1 MHLFSNRAYQTF
13 PNSTASLQTVIMSA
27 LCSRINALSNAHSS
41 IFQEGLQLAQIEDQN
56 WELFTQE
63 VINNLKSSS
72 DQADKKNR
80 VQSVLYEIVL
90 LSSESN
96 TQRPLDSEKVLQ
108 LIKDMHAVEGAK
120 TARLLSSLI
129 NSFPE
134 KSEKLVEIM
143 VSLDFMESELCTY
156 ITDDKLL
163 ERTAKFTVKERALF
177 RKSLLDTRYI
187 IQKYNLLSEHP
198 IGFSELIT
206 LLVVAYSDPTSA
218 ERARS
223 YWQEACSIVGKY
235 SLDPLRALDVIL
247 MVSSRY
253 ITKGYPFLLEFL
265 KESDYWPATEANHTS
280 FDNLHIGGNMTAS
293 QLLSMHLNDTKV
305 DVTFYD
311 MTCLLVR
318 ANFVSFSSIFE
329 NLGPNEDQIQKFT
342 DQYFSDMEEDSMKG
356 VLNPLAMAAALVDDS
371 EESENPAPA
380 DSQKES
386 DQEEEL
392 SDEEK
397 QARKMREQEEI
408 LGSGK
413 MFFMQ
418 RLLAHGIFTPFFS
431 AFGRYQRFLLTSPE
445 LLKLY
450 LKLFDH
456 IITPIYETTAFFNSA
471 KQSTAGKQN
480 FSATHT
486 ALPPFDRKN
495 SSEFY
500 FSGRMQE
507 LPQVNN
513 VEQLIKVSHEWLSI
527 LGPHVAYDPVI
538 VSKLCRIG
546 LKDIERSSR
555 NPDTLSIW
563 LDFTRKF
570 IFVSLPLLT
579 DNLVVINEVFVLLQ
593 SFDFEKR
600 YFLFNEM
607 ISKTSQ
613 DNVFVKAK
621 WNESSREAK
630 SALKS
635 LSNDNIGE
643 KGRFVAKL
651 ISKNPLST
659 LEPVMNQL
667 ENYDKVSDLV
677 VETSLYYSP
686 YAYDV
691 LQYAII
697 LRLASGRQALQENG
711 VYVTM
716 WVQRLAFFIASLAK
730 HSPKMDIGNIIQLV
744 VKKLHKGD
752 MVGVTVIKELTSRVS
767 GVKSINDLSPKQ
779 LVMLNSGQPL
789 QESARSIIR
798 DTRGENKGPALRLL
812 SVFIKQQSLSEV
824 IILLYKMRSSMVDTD
839 LHYKVLSSRID
850 EISLLLWSFIDMSKY
865 FLGFEKFSR
874 NIASF
879 DQLVN
884 HYGVSIEWAFLI
896 WRDHYDTC
904 SSEGTEAERE
914 FRETIEKPNF
924 VPTEFQNGSR
934 TLFTDFW
941 RLSLY
946 DLCFE
951 KDLYDEEK
959 HQLERSM
966 QQLKLGKKKRE
977 ISKMLENV
985 MSSRIA
991 HQRAHNKCVE
1001 RLRGQPMNIEQLK
1014 APEVLKPFLQYCL
1027 IPRVL
1032 FSPSDALYAVS
1043 FLWEAFASS
1052 GSLDVFE
1059 NMVSARILNA
1069 LLFSSTSLEAS
1080 NLGLFFATLLE
1091 KFEILRKSNKLSN
1104 DDLKRIYV
1112 IQTIIV
1118 DDVIDLI
1125 SEKNYM
1131 SIRNGIEFMK
1141 YLSTVFP
1148 VVKVHILQ
1156 VIQAIEKLISIDER
1170 EDIQLPS
1177 NALIGHLKARLK
1189 DSLKLEDFYQMSEED
1204 KKVYRVDEKEEIAQY
1219 ERAILEEQEEAKL
1232 KQISEREIEDSK
1244 KSMNEQR
1251 LKVDDDEHSRT
1262 AYGARIRKEPLLP
1275 MHEVL
1280 NEMTDVLKCLETTGT
1295 SYLNRHIRNRSVL
1308 TELRQIE
1315 QGTARRPR
1323 EYKARLAELFEAYF
1337 MNLTSSPNNEKFKQC
1352 LNEVIKACR
1361 SITNPHTIEKSQ
1373 PGRRQPAIAYD
1384 DEVVPR
1390 AQASKR
1396 AGAKATT
1403 EETKRTSR
1411 YEGSTETKL
1420 QKTISRPH
1428 QSEKEPQDDNSGS
1441 NAQRGARSQNSG
1453 PSNRTGSRYDP
1464 TSSSRP
1470 QDNGIQKKA
1479 QSPILRGHSQNANPV
1494 DRGAPRSNAPVARG
1508 KVSSA
1513 RGTPGSAT
1521 SEKELSSRN
1530 APPLDDRARPLK
1542 FQSSEKPT
1550 PKPAASFGSRY
1561 EASPNQ
1567 IQIGERR
1574 KIGGSN
1580 QEVIKRS
1587 RDESPSSY
1595 PSKRAR
1601 QEPDQGRDKFEGRSF
1616 GRRDTN
1622 YRDRYSGKQND
1633 ATSERRTDKYSST
1646 PSPRLRGQDYRQNK
1660 ANQTNQGGQ
1669 TPKAPESRYRK

>member
-1 MHLFSNRAYQTF
+1 
-13 PNSTASLQTVIMSA
+13 MSA
-27 LCSRINALSNAHSS
+27 LCSRINALSHAHSN
-41 IFQEGLQLAQIEDQN
+41 IFKEGLILAQNEDPD
-56 WELFTQE
+56 WDLFTQK
-63 VINNLKSSS
+63 VINNLKDSSS
-72 DQADKKNR
+72 NTEKKNQI
-80 VQSVLYEIVL
+80 QSILYEIVL
-90 LSSESN
+90 LSSGSN
-96 TQRPLDSEKVLQ
+96 TQRPLDSGKVVQ

-134 KSEKLVEIM
+134 KSEKLVDI
-143 VSLDFMESELCTY
+143 VKSLDFMDSELCTY
-156 ITDDKLL
+156 IMDDKLL

-177 RKSLLDTRYI
+177 KKSLLDTRYI

-206 LLVVAYSDPTSA
+206 LLVIAYSDPTSA
-218 ERARS
+218 ERARA
-223 YWQEACSIVGKY
+223 YWQEACSIIGKY
-235 SLDPLRALDVIL
+235 SLDPLRALDVVF

-253 ITKGYPFLLEFL
+253 ITKGYPFLLKFL
-265 KESDYWPATEANHTS
+265 KESDYWPTTEADHS
-280 FDNLHIGGNMTAS
+280 SIENLHMGGNMIAS
-293 QLLSMHLNDTKV
+293 QLLSMHLNEPKA

-318 ANFVSFSSIFE
+318 ANFISFSSIFE
-329 NLGPNEDQIQKFT
+329 NLGPDEDQIQKFT
-342 DQYFSDMEEDSMKG
+342 DQYFADMEQDSMKG
-356 VLNPLAMAAALVDDS
+356 VSNPLAMAAALADDS
-371 EESENPAPA
+371 EESENPATT
-380 DSQKES
+380 DSQKHD
-386 DQEEEL
+386 DQKEEL

-397 QARKMREQEEI
+397 KARIKREQDEI
-408 LGSGK
+408 LGRGK
-413 MFFMQ
+413 MYFMQ
-418 RLLAHGIFTPFFS
+418 RLLAHGVFIPFFS
-431 AFGRYQRFLLTSPE
+431 AFGRYQRFFLTSPE

-456 IITPIYETTAFFNSA
+456 IITPIYEAMVYPNASRQTA
-471 KQSTAGKQN
+471 TEKQN
-480 FSATHT
+480 LLATHT
-486 ALPPFDRKN
+486 APLLFGMK
-495 SSEFY
+495 SGSEFY
-500 FSGRMQE
+500 FTNRMQE
-507 LPQVNN
+507 LPQVDSI
-513 VEQLIKVSHEWLSI
+513 EQLIKVSHEWLSI
-527 LGPHVAYDPVI
+527 LGPHVAHDPVI
-538 VSKLCRIG
+538 VSKLCKIG
-546 LKDIERSSR
+546 LKDIEKSCRSSEA
-555 NPDTLSIW
+555 LSTW
-563 LDFTRKF
+563 LNFTRKF
-570 IFVSLPLLT
+570 IFVSLPLLM

-593 SFDFEKR
+593 NFDFEKR
-600 YFLFNEM
+600 YFLYNEM

-697 LRLASGRQALQENG
+697 LRLASGRQALQDNG

-730 HSPKMDIGNIIQLV
+730 HSPRMDIGNIIQLI
-744 VKKLHKGD
+744 VKKLHNGD
-752 MVGVTVIKELTSRVS
+752 MIAVTVIKELTSRVS

-789 QESARSIIR
+789 QESARAIIR
-798 DTRGENKGPALRLL
+798 DTRSENEGPASRLL
-812 SVFIKQQSLSEV
+812 NIFIEQQSLSET
-824 IILLYKMRSSMVDTD
+824 IILLYNMQSSMIDAD

-865 FLGFEKFSR
+865 FLGFEKFSK
-874 NIASF
+874 NVVSF
-879 DQLVN
+879 EKLIDQ
-884 HYGVSIEWAFLI
+884 YGVSMEWVFLI
-896 WRDHYDTC
+896 WRDCYDSC
-904 SSEGTEAERE
+904 ANQGTQAERE
-914 FRETIEKPNF
+914 FREIIQRPSF
-924 VPTEFQNGSR
+924 VPKEFQNGSSS
-934 TLFTDFW
+934 LFTDFW

-959 HQLERSM
+959 YQLERSL

-977 ISKMLENV
+977 TSKMLENV

-991 HQRAHNKCVE
+991 HQMAHNKCVNK
-1001 RLRGQPMNIEQLK
+1001 LREQSMNLDQLK
-1014 APEVLKPFLQYCL
+1014 ASEVLKPFLQSCL

-1032 FSPSDALYAVS
+1032 FSPSDALYTVNFIWESFAV
-1043 FLWEAFASS
+1043 S
-1052 GSLDVFE
+1052 GSLAVLE
-1059 NMVSARILNA
+1059 ELVTARVLIA

-1080 NLGLFFATLLE
+1080 NLGLFFVTLLE
-1091 KFEILRKSNKLSN
+1091 KFEVLRKSNKLTN

-1118 DDVIDLI
+1118 NDVIDLI

-1148 VVKVHILQ
+1148 VVKEHILQ

-1189 DSLKLEDFYQMSEED
+1189 YSLKLEDFYQMSEED
-1204 KKVYRVDEKEEIAQY
+1204 RRLHRVEEKEEIARY
-1219 ERAILEEQEEAKL
+1219 ERAIHEEQEEARL
-1232 KQISEREIEDSK
+1232 KQISERDIEDNK
-1244 KSMNEQR
+1244 KRMDEQKLR
-1251 LKVDDDEHSRT
+1251 VGDDEHSQT
-1262 AYGARIRKEPLLP
+1262 AYGARIRKEPSLP

-1323 EYKARLAELFEAYF
+1323 EYKARLADLFESYF
-1337 MNLTSSPNNEKFKQC
+1337 MNLTSSPNNEKFKHC
-1352 LNEVIKACR
+1352 LSDIMKACR
-1361 SITNPHTIEKSQ
+1361 SIVNPHTIEKSQ
-1373 PGRRQPAIAYD
+1373 PGRRQAAIAYD
-1384 DEVVPR
+1384 DEVLPKV
-1390 AQASKR
+1390 QAPKR
-1396 AGAKATT
+1396 IGAKPTV

-1411 YEGSTETKL
+1411 YEGSSEK
-1420 QKTISRPH
+1420 KPSKAISRPH
-1428 QSEKEPQDDNSGS
+1428 LNEKEYQDDKSGP
-1441 NAQRGARSQNSG
+1441 NATRGAKSHNLGS
-1453 PSNRTGSRYDP
+1453 SNRTGSRYDP
-1464 TSSSRP
+1464 SSSSRLE
-1470 QDNGIQKKA
+1470 DSGMLNRA
-1479 QSPILRGHSQNANPV
+1479 QSPIPRGTTQSTYSA
-1494 DRGAPRSNAPVARG
+1494 DRGSARSNASLPKG
-1508 KVSSA
+1508 KILSVK
-1513 RGTPGSAT
+1513 GNPGSVT
-1521 SEKELSSRN
+1521 SEKESSSRKI
-1530 APPLDDRARPLK
+1530 PLGDDRGRSLK
-1542 FQSSEKPT
+1542 FQTSEKPNIRS
-1550 PKPAASFGSRY
+1550 AAAFGSRY

-1567 IQIGERR
+1567 IQVGERR
-1574 KIGGSN
+1574 KIGGSS
-1580 QEVIKRS
+1580 QEVLKRS
-1587 RDESPSSY
+1587 RDESPNTY
-1595 PSKRAR
+1595 PSKRAK
-1601 QEPDQGRDKFEGRSF
+1601 QESDQNRDKFEGRSF
-1616 GRRDTN
+1616 GRRDNN
-1622 YRDRYSGKQND
+1622 YRDRYSGKHND
-1633 ATSERRTDKYSST
+1633 STSERRTDKYSST
-1646 PSPRLRGQDYRQNK
+1646 PSPGLRGQDLRQSK
-1660 ANQTNQGGQ
+1660 PSQTSQGGQ
-1669 TPKAPESRYRK
+1669 IPKAPESRYRK